1 MGRCQKGEEEKSNK
15 QKKGN
20 GNCGPLPIGLKDLTA
35 GAVERAKGNSQDNAR
50 IFGWSLF
57 DQACASI
64 W

>member
-50 IFGWSLF
+50 IFG
-57 DQACASI
+57 
-64 W
+64 